1 MSDYRFDF
9 NQADATLYDMNQ
21 TNNKISSGLSELETN
36 VEKSLQE
43 WTGEAQGAYYSAK
56 SKWNHSAQEMTVA
69 LQQARQTLLQI
80 SDNYGTTE
88 QRHTKLW
95 NDVRG
100 G

>member
-9 NQADATLYDMNQ
+9 NQADATLHDMNRI
-21 TNNKISSGLSELETN
+21 NGRISSSLDEMEAN
-36 VEKSLQE
+36 VERSTQE
-43 WTGEAQGAYYSAK
+43 WSGDARAEYAVAK
-56 SKWNHSAQEMTVA
+56 IEWRNAANQMTVF
-69 LQQARQTLLQI
+69 LEQARQTLLQI

-88 QRHTKLW
+88 QRHTKIW